1 MRTGERRLATLLIA
15 LVTIILRL
23 AFRDAHDSQTQL
35 AYIGPG
41 AGFAFLGSFLTIVLS
56 LLASFVSFLLWPFRM
71 LLSLIR
77 RRHGFGKAR
86 VKKVI
91 FLGLDGLDPNLTEKF
106 MAEGKLPNLKQLK
119 E

>member
-1 MRTGERRLATLLIA
+1 MTAVRSRRLMLIVVAALAVLLIRFCN
-15 LVTIILRL
+15 LQHSDIEL
-23 AFRDAHDSQTQL
+23 S
-35 AYIGPG
+35 YIGPG

-77 RRHGFGKAR
+77 RRDGFGKAR

-91 FLGLDGLDPNLTEKF
+91 FLGLDGLDPNLTEN
-106 MAEGKLPNLKQLK
+106 APG
-119 E
+119 